1 MLGAKARKGRFYFNT
16 FQECSPLEA
25 FRKSEVCCSK
35 ALQKGQKVKLKRF
48 ADPSII
54 VVTGTARFM
63 SSAHKPLK
71 SVLCM

>member
-48 ADPSII
+48 ADPSI